1 MERSWTTFLS
11 ATLSDENFGV
21 NFLTTTPLDPSEN
34 ANYSLYGNMMLGA
47 PLMYTRQ
54 TDPNNRTMIN
64 TFVKDSVFLSLTPG
78 TPKYNGGA
86 FQQEALNL
94 FSQGVSSSYLNQTPV
109 ASEMRDYLL
118 KNGIDKL
125 FGEKDKRYYTFQ
137 ANYEEY
143 YAYLETMLNTL

>member
-1 MERSWTTFLS
+1 
-11 ATLSDENFGV
+11 
-21 NFLTTTPLDPSEN
+21 
-34 ANYSLYGNMMLGA
+34 MMLGA

-78 TPKYNGGA
+78 MPKYNGGA
-86 FQQEALNL
+86 FQQEFLTFNSTFL
-94 FSQGVSSSYLNQTPV
+94 TNYLNQTTTPQ
-109 ASEMRDYLL
+109 EMRDYLL

-125 FGEKDKRYYTFQ
+125 FGEKDRRYYTFQ